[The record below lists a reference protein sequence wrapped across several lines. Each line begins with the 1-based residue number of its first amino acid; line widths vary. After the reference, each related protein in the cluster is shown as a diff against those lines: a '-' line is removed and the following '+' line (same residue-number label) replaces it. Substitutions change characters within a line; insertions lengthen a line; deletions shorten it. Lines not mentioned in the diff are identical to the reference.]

1 MHALIDSQSIIPA
14 SFQKGAAWFVVSVE
28 WAKMRWNGD
37 LFKVERD
44 IRALGFQT
52 FAPAQHQLKI
62 VRQRRR
68 VLVTPAFGCYLFV
81 RFDRELD
88 DWGQILGVRGVY
100 GVLSNAYMPMR
111 IPDIVIERIRR
122 AEQAGAFGLKA
133 LEPGTL
139 VEIMEGPWSG
149 FIAKVL
155 AASPKK
161 RAKLLLGSIGKL
173 DIDPCF
179 LRKV

>member
-1 MHALIDSQSIIPA
+1 MLDSQSIIPA
-14 SFQKGAAWFVVSVE
+14 SFQKGPAWFVVFVE
-28 WAKMRWNGD
+28 WSQMRWDEDKNS
-37 LFKVERD
+37 FKLERD
-44 IRALGFQT
+44 IKELGFET
-52 FAPAQHQLKI
+52 FAPPEKLLKI

-68 VLVTPAFGCYLFV
+68 IQIKPAFGRYMFV
-81 RFDRELD
+81 RFDREAD
-88 DWGQILGVRGVY
+88 NWGQLMEVRGVY
-100 GVLSNAYMPMR
+100 GVLSNAYIPMR

-133 LEPGTL
+133 LEPGTA
-139 VEIMEGPWSG
+139 VEIMEGPWTG